1 MGDGWDP
8 LNLISKVSAGRV
20 RWQGQSWSAVNL
32 KGGQP
37 LPPGSW
43 VTVMGRAGN
52 KLQVMEPGGD

>member
-1 MGDGWDP
+1 M
-8 LNLISKVSAGRV
+8 NLISKVSAGRV